1 MLLPPIM
8 MLKPLSYLNASLYE
22 TMSYFLQLSDL
33 SIAALA
39 KSSSP
44 SERFRLKVKLNV
56 SDEIT

>member
-1 MLLPPIM
+1 M
-8 MLKPLSYLNASLYE
+8 MLKPLSYLSASLYE

-44 SERFRLKVKLNV
+44 SERSRLKVKLNV